1 MMNQYIEELAKL
13 YGIEINDVEPG
24 KGGLFYRTD
33 GGEKIELSDVFD
45 VEGYGT
51 LVCDNV
57 SLQKCNTYSSYSEI
71 AALMSSAT

>member
-33 GGEKIELSDVFD
+33 GGEKL
-45 VEGYGT
+45 
-51 LVCDNV
+51 N
-57 SLQKCNTYSSYSEI
+57 
-71 AALMSSAT
+71 